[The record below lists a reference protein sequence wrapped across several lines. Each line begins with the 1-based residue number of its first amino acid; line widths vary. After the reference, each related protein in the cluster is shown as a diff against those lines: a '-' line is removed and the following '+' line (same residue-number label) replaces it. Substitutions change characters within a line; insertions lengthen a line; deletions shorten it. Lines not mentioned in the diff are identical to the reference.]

1 MFSANTRPHQLC
13 WGALASSSDSLL
25 PPFLRREPGDE
36 ARGAWE
42 MGTGVSCKN
51 CCKMTAYSGLGT
63 ALRLCDELLLWA
75 VTEFTLYNMHMCV
88 LPLVHSLAIIA
99 LVESIQQHEINWRKK
114 ELEIVPAS
122 YGIKQVF
129 KDDNIRWLEGKMNKT
144 ATIDVW
150 FQEITHLPHTVCRVF
165 IHHILRKWW
174 KLPPCVIT
182 SQLSPSN
189 TRMFLDGS
197 WKAVD
202 FACLVSLCVCSNWRP
217 LCIVSE
223 FLC

>member
-51 CCKMTAYSGLGT
+51 CCKMTAYSGVGT

-144 ATIDVW
+144 GNHRCLIPGDYPLTSHCVQSVYTPHSQEVVKAATLCNY
-150 FQEITHLPHTVCRVF
+150 IT
-165 IHHILRKWW
+165 
-174 KLPPCVIT
+174 
-182 SQLSPSN
+182 
-189 TRMFLDGS
+189 
-197 WKAVD
+197 A
-202 FACLVSLCVCSNWRP
+202 VSL
-217 LCIVSE
+217 
-223 FLC
+223 